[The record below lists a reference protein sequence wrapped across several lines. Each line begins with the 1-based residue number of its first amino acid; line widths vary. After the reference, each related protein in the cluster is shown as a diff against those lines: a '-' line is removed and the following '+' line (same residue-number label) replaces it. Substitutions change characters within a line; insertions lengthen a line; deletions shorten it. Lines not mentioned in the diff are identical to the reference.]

1 MRFSTISLLLLFRK
15 QYQNYVI
22 LIFSSYIFS
31 GESNIA
37 TISLISL
44 RTFLVY
50 YLTFYFKM
58 KVKTPTSFHI

>member
-15 QYQNYVI
+15 QYQNYVK